1 MKHALTSLFLL
12 GLSSFC
18 LSAALAA
25 QQGQGEPGAHETPA
39 PSAGAAEAGATEA
52 EQTDARS
59 LKQRLA
65 EYEPVEGTVQIG
77 KWAEVKLESGW
88 LYLAN
93 RHAQRFLEEIG
104 NPRDPSVLGV
114 AFPPDHDDSGMFAVY
129 SYADEGHVED
139 DENPDFT
146 ELLTTMKEGAKEGS
160 KERKKAGLQTVELL
174 GWAEPPHYD
183 KAQHKLYWATKLQF
197 EGEDEPTLN
206 YNVRI
211 LGRTGHLVVQ
221 GVGSIEQLAQVAAH
235 SKNLLTVTDFVEG
248 QRYENFDPAY
258 DKVAAYG
265 IGGLVAGKLALKA
278 GLFAKLGVL
287 LLKFLKPLLVVLAV
301 AGAALVKVFSGRKKD
316 ERAEENAA

>member
-1 MKHALTSLFLL
+1 MKHALSSLFLL
-12 GLSSFC
+12 GLSSLC
-18 LSAALAA
+18 LPAVSFA
-25 QQGQGEPGAHETPA
+25 QQGQGEPSAPEAAPEPA
-39 PSAGAAEAGATEA
+39 E
-52 EQTDARS
+52 RS
-59 LKQRLA
+59 LKERLA
-65 EYEPVEGTVQIG
+65 EFEPAEGTVKVG
-77 KWAEVKLESGW
+77 KWAEVKLEPGW
-88 LYLAN
+88 LFLAN
-93 RHAQRFLEEIG
+93 RNAQRFLEEIG

-139 DENPDFT
+139 DENPDFG
-146 ELLTTMKEGAKEGS
+146 ELLTTMKESAKEGS

-183 KAQHKLYWATKLQF
+183 KAQHKLYWATKLRF

-206 YNVRI
+206 YNVRV

-221 GVGSIEQLAQVAAH
+221 GVGGIEALPLVAEH
-235 SKNLLTVTDFVEG
+235 SKHLLGVTEFVEG

-265 IGGLVAGKLALKA
+265 IGGLIAGKMALKA

-287 LLKFLKPLLVVLAV
+287 LLKFLKPLLIVLAI
-301 AGAALVKVFSGRKKD
+301 AGGAIVKVLAGRKKSEPAD
-316 ERAEENAA
+316 ETAA